1 MKKLS
6 IMLAAIAIS
15 GVTYGAQ
22 LELKGGF
29 EPWREGNN
37 SYSSFDEGASLGAEL
52 LFNAENKPFDYGIG
66 MEWKS
71 EFSGGDGNNTLAATK
86 ANAFPIYLTG
96 KYGINDDLFYLVG
109 RTGWAMYDNSDV
121 KDGFYGA
128 AGIGKEFG
136 AFTLEALYE
145 TMDLSGSSN
154 MYSGDR
160 ANLASI
166 KFGYKFGENKRDVI
180 SREKEMIAKA
190 EYEKQQAEMKRLIE
204 EKKLEKEKA
213 IAEANRLAEAKQMAE
228 QKKLAEMRV
237 ARELMLDKYNSLV
250 VVANYNT
257 DKLDSDTIDE
267 SFFSN
272 VDKDLAKES
281 GTLKVTSYTDSSG
294 SEKYNKALSQRRADK
309 VADQI
314 KSNLTNENIEVISEG
329 LGETNFINGNTTSKE
344 RKANRRTEINFM
356 VK

>member
-6 IMLAAIAIS
+6 IMLAAIVIS

-37 SYSSFDEGASLGAEL
+37 SYSNFDEGGSLGAEI
-52 LFNAENKPFDYGIG
+52 LFNAEENPFDYGIG

-71 EFSGGDGNNTLAATK
+71 KFSGGNGDNTLAETK

-96 KYGINDDLFYLVG
+96 KYGISDDLFYLVG
-109 RTGWAMYDNSDV
+109 RTGWAMYDNSST

-136 AFTLEALYE
+136 SFTLEALYE
-145 TMDLSGSSN
+145 TMDLSGSSD
-154 MYSGDR
+154 MYSSDR

-166 KFGYKFGENKRDVI
+166 KIGYKFGENKRDVI
-180 SREKEMIAKA
+180 SREKEMAMKA
-190 EYEKQQAEMKRLIE
+190 EYEKQQAEMKRIE
-204 EKKLEKEKA
+204 AEKKLEAERILAAKELAEQNRIAQEKA
-213 IAEANRLAEAKQMAE
+213 D
-228 QKKLAEMRV
+228 
-237 ARELMLDKYNSLV
+237 RELMLNKYSSLV
-250 VVANYNT
+250 VARNYET
-257 DKLDSDTIDE
+257 DKLDAET
-267 SFFSN
+267 SN
-272 VDKDLAKES
+272 DSIFTEMNTDLAKEA
-281 GTLKVTSYTDSSG
+281 GVLKVTSYTDSRG
-294 SEKYNKALSQRRADK
+294 SVEYNKKLSQERADK
-309 VADQI
+309 VADKI
-314 KSNLTNENIEVISEG
+314 KTNLTNENIEVISEG
-329 LGETNFINGNTTSKE
+329 LGETNFLNDNATFEE

>member
-15 GVTYGAQ
+15 GITYGAQ

-37 SYSSFDEGASLGAEL
+37 SYSSFDNGGSLGAEL
-52 LFNAENKPFDYGIG
+52 LFNAENLPFDYGIG

-71 EFSGGDGNNTLAATK
+71 EFSGGDGDNVLAETK

-96 KYGINDDLFYLVG
+96 KYGIGEDLFYLVG
-109 RTGWAMYDNSDV
+109 RAGWSIYDNSSA

-128 AGIGKEFG
+128 VGIGKELG
-136 AFTLEALYE
+136 NFTLEALYE

-180 SREKEMIAKA
+180 SREKEAVAKA
-190 EYEKQQAEMKRLIE
+190 EYEKQQAEI
-204 EKKLEKEKA
+204 KKLEE
-213 IAEANRLAEAKQMAE
+213 ENRLAQERQVEE
-228 QKKLAEMRV
+228 QNRLAQEK
-237 ARELMLDKYNSLV
+237 ALRETMLDKYSSLV
-250 VVANYNT
+250 VAENYETNQ
-257 DKLDSDTIDE
+257 LESDTNNEPFFKNID
-267 SFFSN
+267 N
-272 VDKDLAKES
+272 DLAAES
-281 GTLKVTSYTDSSG
+281 GTLTVTSYTDNRG
-294 SEKYNKALSQRRADK
+294 SEEYNKSISQQRADK
-309 VADQI
+309 VADKI

-329 LGETNFINGNTTSKE
+329 LGETNFLNDNTTFE
-344 RKANRRTEINFM
+344 QRKANRRTEINFIA
-356 VK
+356 K